1 MTAKTSRKVERP
13 KKPRASARKT
23 SGNKAAG
30 RRLSTFDN
38 YEASSGSAL
47 LLHSHTGAGKTVLV
61 VKESPRPMLIID
73 LDFGMDSVIGAKRSE
88 LIHRWTPA
96 PGDPWTWEVMDEF
109 RNYVLDGDWEMPY
122 KVIVV
127 DNITVG
133 QKPVIRSVQNER
145 IERKAKGSSSND
157 DDDGGNISLD
167 QVTKPDWGNVYRR
180 YDRWITDIRSAKS
193 RGVDVIF
200 TAGTREWFDA
210 NAGYD
215 KLMPNLEGA
224 ERDQIATH
232 MDAVLFLENDD
243 DGRRLHL
250 APSGAFITKVRVPI
264 AQHDQI
270 PDVIEK
276 PTYKTMMAA
285 VRRIEEDKTAKR
297 KPTTK
302 KARQNK

>member
-1 MTAKTSRKVERP
+1 MTARASREVKRP
-13 KKPRASARKT
+13 KKPQPSARKA

-30 RRLSTFDN
+30 RRLSTMDN
-38 YEASSGSAL
+38 YDASSGSAL
-47 LLHSHTGAGKTVLV
+47 LLHSHTGAGKTVL
-61 VKESPRPMLIID
+61 SIMGAPRPLLVID
-73 LDFGMDSVIGAKRSE
+73 LDFGLLSVEGAKRSD
-88 LIHRWTPA
+88 LIHRWAPA
-96 PGDPWTWEVMDEF
+96 PGEAWTWEDMDEF
-109 RNYVLDGDWEMPY
+109 RNYVLAGDWEMPY

-127 DNITVG
+127 DNLTVG

-145 IERKAKGSSSND
+145 IERKASGSSS
-157 DDDGGNISLD
+157 DDDGGGVSLD
-167 QVTKPDWGNVYRR
+167 QVTRPDWGNVYRR
-180 YDRWITDIRSAKS
+180 YDRWITDIISAKF

-224 ERDQIATH
+224 ERNQVASH
-232 MDAVLFLENDD
+232 MDAVLFLESDE

-270 PDVIEK
+270 PDVVEN

-285 VRRIEEDKTAKR
+285 VRRMEGDEAVKTRKKPTAKR
-297 KPTTK
+297 G
-302 KARQNK
+302 